1 MDRLK
6 FYNIDDKYIEYLYQF
21 DKKVPFNK
29 NSKRP
34 YIGIILEINEITY
47 FAPMFSP
54 KQQHNKY
61 KANAT
66 HIRIGKD
73 LGMIKLNNMI
83 PVNKENLKYINFND
97 IQDKKYKN
105 LLIQQNNF
113 IQLNTDEIRQTAEK
127 LYKFVTIDKK
137 DFFIKLCCDF
147 KLLEEKCKNYN
158 NIMVEELKE
167 VKNIFISNK
176 PINIKDLKELEKQ
189 NYILNFEYSS
199 TIKRLKNTLKQHNI
213 EIEANMQYDI
223 TELRINAVKRGL
235 GIGYVMKEAV
245 KNELEKKELYE
256 VKLPIELPI
265 SKINLIYIKQQLTQA
280 DKKFI
285 KNYLKN

>member
-6 FYNIDDKYIEYLYQF
+6 FYNIDDQYIEYLYQF

-34 YIGIILEINEITY
+34 YIGIILEINGITY

-54 KQQHNKY
+54 KQQHSKY

-66 HIRIGKD
+66 HIRIGEK

-83 PVNKENLKYINFND
+83 PASKEYLKYINFND

-113 IQLNTDEIRQTAEK
+113 IQLNTEDIRQTAEK

-137 DFFIKLCCDF
+137 EFFIKLCCDF
-147 KLLEEKCKNYN
+147 KLLEEKC
-158 NIMVEELKE
+158 
-167 VKNIFISNK
+167 
-176 PINIKDLKELEKQ
+176 
-189 NYILNFEYSS
+189 
-199 TIKRLKNTLKQHNI
+199 
-213 EIEANMQYDI
+213 QY
-223 TELRINAVKRGL
+223 
-235 GIGYVMKEAV
+235 Y
-245 KNELEKKELYE
+245 KK
-256 VKLPIELPI
+256 
-265 SKINLIYIKQQLTQA
+265 KI
-280 DKKFI
+280 
-285 KNYLKN
+285 

>member
-6 FYNIDDKYIEYLYQF
+6 FYNIDDQYIEYLYQF

-34 YIGIILEINEITY
+34 YIGIILEINGITY

-54 KQQHNKY
+54 KQQHSKY
-61 KANAT
+61 KANET
-66 HIRIGKD
+66 HIRIGEN

-113 IQLNTDEIRQTAEK
+113 IQLNADDIRQTAEK

-137 DFFIKLCCDF
+137 EFFIKLCCDF
-147 KLLEEKCKNYN
+147 KLLEEKCKY
-158 NIMVEELKE
+158 
-167 VKNIFISNK
+167 
-176 PINIKDLKELEKQ
+176 
-189 NYILNFEYSS
+189 Y
-199 TIKRLKNTLKQHNI
+199 
-213 EIEANMQYDI
+213 
-223 TELRINAVKRGL
+223 
-235 GIGYVMKEAV
+235 
-245 KNELEKKELYE
+245 KK
-256 VKLPIELPI
+256 
-265 SKINLIYIKQQLTQA
+265 KI
-280 DKKFI
+280 
-285 KNYLKN
+285 

>member
-6 FYNIDDKYIEYLYQF
+6 FYNIDDQYIEYLYQF

-34 YIGIILEINEITY
+34 YIGIILEINGITY

-54 KQQHNKY
+54 KQQHSKY

-66 HIRIGKD
+66 HIRIGEK

-113 IQLNTDEIRQTAEK
+113 IQLNADDIRQTAEK

-137 DFFIKLCCDF
+137 EFFIKLCCDF
-147 KLLEEKCKNYN
+147 KLLEEKCKY
-158 NIMVEELKE
+158 
-167 VKNIFISNK
+167 
-176 PINIKDLKELEKQ
+176 
-189 NYILNFEYSS
+189 Y
-199 TIKRLKNTLKQHNI
+199 
-213 EIEANMQYDI
+213 
-223 TELRINAVKRGL
+223 
-235 GIGYVMKEAV
+235 
-245 KNELEKKELYE
+245 KK
-256 VKLPIELPI
+256 
-265 SKINLIYIKQQLTQA
+265 KI
-280 DKKFI
+280 
-285 KNYLKN
+285 